1 MVRRDKSE
9 YAVQAVNNALDILEL
24 LGKSDQE
31 LSISEIGAKLGLTRS
46 NVNKLLA
53 TLESFG
59 YVEYN
64 KRTGNFRMDVKTFQI
79 SQAYLNKLNL
89 IEASKQILTEIKKE
103 VNETV
108 HISVLRKGNIV
119 YLNAVETDHSV
130 RVVPR
135 IGNIGPAYATATG
148 KAQLAFIKLDKIKE
162 YYSEKLV
169 KMTDNTIDNMED
181 LLKELDL
188 VRQRGYATDFEE
200 FELGVRCVG
209 APVFNF
215 MGNVI
220 AGLSI
225 SAPVERMSEER
236 IEKEIIPAVLKG
248 AYKLSIKYGY
258 KKEAQ
263 KGF

>member
-1 MVRRDKSE
+1 MRRDKSE

-24 LGKSDQE
+24 LGGSEQE

-53 TLESFG
+53 TLENFG

-64 KRTGNFRMDVKTFQI
+64 KRTGNFRMDVKAFQI

-89 IEASKQILTEIKKE
+89 IDASKQILLEIKQK

-119 YLNAVETDHSV
+119 YLNAIETDHAV

-148 KAQLAFIKLDKIKE
+148 KAQLAYLKLDKIKE
-162 YYSEKLV
+162 YYSDKLV
-169 KMTDNTIDNMED
+169 KMTDNTIDNIDD
-181 LLKELDL
+181 LLDNLED
-188 VRQRGYATDFEE
+188 VRNKGYAIDNEE
-200 FELGVRCVG
+200 FEVGVKCVG

-215 MGNVI
+215 MGKVI
-220 AGLSI
+220 AGISI
-225 SAPVERMSEER
+225 SAPIERMDDER
-236 IEKEIIPAVLKG
+236 IKREIIPTIIEG
-248 AYKLSIKYGY
+248 AQKLSIKYGY
-258 KKEAQ
+258 KPNA
-263 KGF
+263 